1 MTHSRIGLTP
11 KPQHL
16 EGGIKAL
23 MREMP
28 SLLLPDLGDDLG
40 ITVRDQYVLGVRTLP
55 CWQEPLPQPRYP
67 DGDGPRARRKQYWC
81 PPGCYAGVLASRYHL
96 LPFTHVLAFE
106 APAGVFEDWWDQWLD
121 CLVDW
126 WVLTA
131 SLPFPEQAIW
141 LGAMADRPGVRIPGS
156 GEDPHVHLL
165 VGNVPETAILAAA
178 ARWPQAPPGVKP
190 WLTVTPLDHV
200 WGKLH
205 YTLTQSPVKKTASF
219 YMTRRKLAHFKNQ
232 DALILPLIESPTLEA
247 YTQFQRHRLALHRS
261 QTFGRTR
268 GLDLVNRRKPMW
280 CVLNDVVY
288 QIPPAPLARAQRDTV
303 KLAVLLFTLAQVRDQ
318 EIAA

>member
-1 MTHSRIGLTP
+1 MRRAARDQVELRLLAGAPRGHPGGEDREAAAGARGDGAGDRDRAEAPVTHSRIGLTP

-28 SLLLPDLGDDLG
+28 SLLLPDLGNDLG

-67 DGDGPRARRKQYWC
+67 EGDGPRARRKQYWC
-81 PPGCYAGVLASRYHL
+81 PAGCYAAVLASRYHL

-131 SLPFPEQAIW
+131 SLPFPEPAIW

-190 WLTVTPLDHV
+190 WLTVTPL
-200 WGKLH
+200 
-205 YTLTQSPVKKTASF
+205 
-219 YMTRRKLAHFKNQ
+219 
-232 DALILPLIESPTLEA
+232 
-247 YTQFQRHRLALHRS
+247 
-261 QTFGRTR
+261 
-268 GLDLVNRRKPMW
+268 
-280 CVLNDVVY
+280 
-288 QIPPAPLARAQRDTV
+288 ARAQRDTV